1 MMIQK
6 YQEQLQ
12 AEQETWKTNLS
23 VLKGRLILCAR
34 PDGHPLTGDAVM
46 KLQYGLLRL
55 REWLEVLEGVDRGLG
70 LTISWLF
77 RTSIM
82 GFANITCHIPNM
94 DSHPGLKECEP
105 VESCRPSLV

>member
-46 KLQYGLLRL
+46 KLVWPSETQGMA
-55 REWLEVLEGVDRGLG
+55 G
-70 LTISWLF
+70 
-77 RTSIM
+77 
-82 GFANITCHIPNM
+82 GFGRC
-94 DSHPGLKECEP
+94 
-105 VESCRPSLV
+105 